1 MTIIS
6 YLGSLWNTFWST
18 LTTFWGGSLTIL
30 PQLVGATLILLIG
43 WCLAS
48 FLEGLVK
55 KILNNIPWKSILSRF
70 ELHKVLK
77 GRLGLSTDVGAF
89 FGWIVKWILIIASFI
104 AAIGVLQLTFV
115 NEFLSRMIAFLPM
128 AVTAALIVFISFFVG
143 GFMGQVIRRLID
155 SLNISGGEITGLS
168 LKWLVVIFG
177 IFTALRFLLPT
188 LDTLVSK
195 FADFLL
201 FASALAVGIGAS
213 KPIGEWIKNFKGRI

>member
-1 MTIIS
+1 
-6 YLGSLWNTFWST
+6 
-18 LTTFWGGSLTIL
+18 
-30 PQLVGATLILLIG
+30 
-43 WCLAS
+43 
-48 FLEGLVK
+48 
-55 KILNNIPWKSILSRF
+55 
-70 ELHKVLK
+70 
-77 GRLGLSTDVGAF
+77 
-89 FGWIVKWILIIASFI
+89 
-104 AAIGVLQLTFV
+104 VLQLTFV